1 MDDVTASIII
11 ACQTAGAVTSINKLG
26 FTLGMLGQ
34 RAFSFGA
41 ESVKVFSDLQEETQ
55 KFGIVFAGVNGQAN
69 AVVQDL
75 IDNFGQ
81 SELSARKM
89 MAQTGDMLT
98 GFGLGSRDVLDLS
111 AAMSKMGAD
120 IASFTN
126 YAGGAE
132 GATYALTKAML
143 GETEQAKMLGVAIK
157 TDTPGFRKFE
167 KQAQS
172 TGIYIKE
179 LGRTFTASTTQEARA
194 IAVAATI
201 YEQKAHVLG
210 DFARNQDSI
219 ANQSRTLSNRFVEL
233 KAQIGGMIED
243 IFNISGNTG
252 SLADMFKKVGSTIKR
267 EGKIWAYVIS
277 SFLLD
282 VRESGEIVLAFLE
295 PVWTSVTA
303 GFKNLMNLGGWLY
316 ENWVPIWD
324 NMSDIAIAAGKDILN
339 GILFVPK
346 LIIKAFSEGF
356 SAIGSMAVDQFKN
369 IKDLFT
375 GKIGFGD
382 FYRKSFENVS
392 SKFSEHIDHI
402 LTEGVKQFGELG
414 KNTERALAQAGASPF
429 PELATPDF
437 SAWADPDKVLKRVKR
452 ESDARREKLKERF
465 SASLQNTP
473 KKGED
478 ENSKP
483 RNDFDVSMKK
493 IADDIFRYRETTQS
507 AILANS
513 LEGIRLQS
521 RQFINNSPQMQLVN
535 QGKRTIA
542 LLGKVERS
550 LTKMN
555 QNGTSLTFR
564 NA

>member
-1 MDDVTASIII
+1 MDDVTASIVI
-11 ACQTAGAVTSINKLG
+11 ACQTAGSVASINKLG
-26 FTLGMLGQ
+26 FALGMLGKQ
-34 RAFSFGA
+34 AFSFGA

-111 AAMSKMGAD
+111 AAMAKMGAD

-157 TDTPGFRKFE
+157 TDTPEFRKFE

-172 TGIYIKE
+172 TGIYIEE
-179 LGRTFTASTTQEARA
+179 LGRTFTASTAQEARA

-219 ANQSRTLSNRFVEL
+219 ANQSRTLSNRFIEL

-252 SLADMFKKVGSTIKR
+252 LLADAFGKLGSTIKR
-267 EGKIWAYVIS
+267 EGKIWAYAIS

-282 VRESGEIVLAFLE
+282 VREAGEIVLAFLE
-295 PVWTSVTA
+295 PVWTSITA
-303 GFKNLMNLGGWLY
+303 GFKNIANYGTWLY
-316 ENWVPIWD
+316 DNWGKIWD

-346 LIIKAFSEGF
+346 LIIKAFKEGF
-356 SAIGSMAVDQFKN
+356 SAIGSMAVDQLKN

-382 FYRKSFENVS
+382 FYQKSFENVS
-392 SKFSEHIDHI
+392 GKFSEHIDNI

-414 KNTERALAQAGASPF
+414 TNTERALAKAGTSPL
-429 PELATPDF
+429 PELVGPDY
-437 SAWADPDKVLKRVKR
+437 SAWTDPDEVLNRVKR
-452 ESDARREKLKERF
+452 ESDARRRKLDERF
-465 SASLQNTP
+465 AESLSSENTKGDD
-473 KKGED
+473 KKD
-478 ENSKP
+478 NP
-483 RNDFDVSMKK
+483 RNDFVVSMKK
-493 IADDIFRYRETTQS
+493 IADDISRYRETTQS

-542 LLGKVERS
+542 LLERLDRS

>member
-26 FTLGMLGQ
+26 FALGMLGQ

-126 YAGGAE
+126 YVGGAE

-157 TDTPGFRKFE
+157 TDTPEFRKFE

-252 SLADMFKKVGSTIKR
+252 SLADTFEKVGSTIKR

-282 VRESGEIVLAFLE
+282 VREGGEIVLAFLE

-437 SAWADPDKVLKRVKR
+437 SAWADPDEVLKRVKR

-465 SASLQNTP
+465 SASLKNTP

-478 ENSKP
+478 ENSNP
-483 RNDFDVSMKK
+483 SNDFVVSMKK

-542 LLGKVERS
+542 LLEKVERS

-555 QNGTSLTFR
+555 QNGTALTFR